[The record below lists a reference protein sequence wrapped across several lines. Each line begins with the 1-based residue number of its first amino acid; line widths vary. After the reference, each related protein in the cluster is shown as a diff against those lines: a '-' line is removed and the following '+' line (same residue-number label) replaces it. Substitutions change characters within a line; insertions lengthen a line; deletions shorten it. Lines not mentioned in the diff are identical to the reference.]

1 MIQNIGGLK
10 KESEMSQNSDVVV
23 VGAGP
28 SGLIAAER
36 PDMLPKLAKL
46 RMPLKE
52 VYAKVTSLS
61 KPVVG

>member
-1 MIQNIGGLK
+1 MG
-10 KESEMSQNSDVVV
+10 EP
-23 VGAGP
+23 GP
-28 SGLIAAER
+28 TIAAER

-52 VYAKVTSLS
+52 VYAEVTSLS